1 MKKLL
6 VFAVVVGGLAT
17 MTSCK
22 KDYTCTYDD
31 GTVTTYEKMG
41 KTLAGTTETAC
52 QLGGGTWSSK

>member
-31 GTVTTYEKMG
+31 GTVTTYEKM
-41 KTLAGTTETAC
+41 LVNLVVV
-52 QLGGGTWSSK
+52 LGLLSNPY